1 MTAKIEYK
9 YDDMIHR
16 CFRCGYC
23 KFPTDWSTI
32 TNCPTYARYRLES
45 FSAGGR
51 LWLIR
56 AWVMGEMEWTDR
68 LAKIVYSCT
77 NCKNCEEKC
86 PISFSDNLVNMVV
99 AARNAMV
106 DQGSIPSP
114 VKDFLNNV
122 HLHGNPY
129 GLSAK
134 KRDQWIEDSNIAPY
148 TNQEYLFYVGCEG
161 SYDTRAQTAARA
173 LANLLLKAGVSFGV
187 LGNQEI
193 SDGNEVEMLGEEGL
207 LEELAEKNIRQF
219 KELGVK
225 KIITFSPH
233 SYNVFQNSYPKYG
246 GDFEVFHYTQILPE
260 LMQAGKLEAPADLN
274 MKVTYHD
281 PCFLGRWNKQYDMPR
296 KLLKSL
302 NGVELT
308 EMERNKK
315 SALCCGGGGG
325 NFYTDFLGGSED
337 SPARI
342 RVREAH
348 DTGANVLAVACPNC
362 LTMLEDAVKVE
373 GLEEKL
379 AVRDIAEILNGTVTT

>member
-1 MTAKIEYK
+1 MTAKLKYK

-32 TNCPTYARYRLES
+32 TNCPSYARFRLES

-56 AWVMGEMEWTDR
+56 AWIMGEIEWTER

-77 NCKNCEEKC
+77 NCKNCEVKC

-99 AARNAMV
+99 AARNIMV
-106 DQGSIPSP
+106 EQGALPSS
-114 VKDFLNNV
+114 VKKFLNNV
-122 HLHGNPY
+122 QLHGNPY
-129 GLSAK
+129 GISAK
-134 KRDQWIEDSNIAPY
+134 KRDQWLKESDIQSY
-148 TNQEYLFYVGCEG
+148 QNQEYLFYVGCEG
-161 SYDTRAQTAARA
+161 SYDTRAQNASKA
-173 LANLLLKAGVSFGV
+173 LGELLHKAGVSFGV
-187 LGNQEI
+187 LGNREI

-207 LEELAEKNIRQF
+207 LEELAEKNIRLF
-219 KELGVK
+219 NELGVK

-233 SYNVFQNSYPKYG
+233 SYNVFKNTYPKYG
-246 GDFEVFHYTQILPE
+246 GKYEVFHYTQILPQ
-260 LMQAGKLEAPADLN
+260 LIQSGKLEPPALN
-274 MKVTYHD
+274 KKVTFHD
-281 PCFLGRWNKQYDMPR
+281 PCFLGRWNQEYEAPR

-302 NGVELT
+302 QGVELR

-315 SALCCGGGGG
+315 SALCCGGGSG

-342 RVREAH
+342 RVREAF
-348 DTGANVLAVACPNC
+348 DTGADILAVACPNC

-373 GLEEKL
+373 GLEENL
-379 AVRDIAEILNGTVTT
+379 AVKDISEILNGLD